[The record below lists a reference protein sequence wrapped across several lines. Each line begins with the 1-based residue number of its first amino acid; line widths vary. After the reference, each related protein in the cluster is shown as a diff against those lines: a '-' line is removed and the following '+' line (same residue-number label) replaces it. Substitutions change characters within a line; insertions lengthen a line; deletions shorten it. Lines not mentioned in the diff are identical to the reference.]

1 MGVKYYKEVDLL
13 VIELSK
19 KAFKDAEMEGDFVV
33 HYTEKR
39 ELVLIEVL
47 NASRFLRATSKA
59 IPKSTKEQIFA

>member
-1 MGVKYYKEVDLL
+1 MKYYKEVDLL

-47 NASRFLRATSKA
+47 NVSRFL
-59 IPKSTKEQIFA
+59 PDLV